1 MRQIKK
7 NLTFTSKNSERSAK
21 KASGHSAES
30 EYVVFIVD
38 LRNWGATGLATP
50 VMAQEEPITEQGCE
64 REELGVNA
72 YTAPLIAR
80 IFQQLDEFMRLPFG

>member
-7 NLTFTSKNSERSAK
+7 NLTFTSKNGERSAK

-38 LRNWGATGLATP
+38 LRNCGCDWPCKTPDRTRGTAVKAIHAEARELTLAIR
-50 VMAQEEPITEQGCE
+50 QI
-64 REELGVNA
+64 
-72 YTAPLIAR
+72 
-80 IFQQLDEFMRLPFG
+80 D